1 MDRVGLSRWLIPLP
15 AILFSL
21 YPLAA
26 RAEPVAGLNA
36 VGYKITGAPP
46 TKSDTA
52 YLTCGS
58 ETENNINRNFDGEP
72 FQQCGA
78 DWFMVHY
85 TGYIAIPANN
95 TISFMVA
102 ADDGGTVKIGETE
115 FGTWNNKGCSWSTQT
130 TTAFAA
136 GSYLIDGWFYEA
148 GGLTCF
154 MLAWNIDN
162 QGWQIVPD
170 SAFTT
175 EPNATTTTTTS
186 TTTTTTTTSTS
197 TTTTTTTLPPST
209 TSSQPQTTSTTT
221 LLQPTSTTTSTNQ
234 PASTTTTATTT
245 TTVQVPTQTTTTT
258 LFVPAATSTTATPT
272 TQPPPQE
279 AATAPMPQIETT
291 AKTSST
297 TTVRLE
303 TTTLPQ
309 TLFTSLPIPE
319 TIVTLLP
326 PVTSLPMRETT
337 TTRPTSTTTKPT
349 TSQPPATRPST
360 VQEAPN
366 NITTLTATTSTISEI
381 KPIAEPNT
389 EQVLDLFN
397 SSTPN
402 LENTNLVQA
411 LNTVTDDQVD
421 VVVGALLAQDSGA
434 TDQQALSLA
443 SSPQILENV
452 DSDQADA
459 IFEAV
464 DESALTAAEGQA
476 IVDAVS
482 KAPDKV
488 KSSFQAKINIFGG
501 VFDDYVPLGSN
512 VPVGVRR
519 VMVAAGGTLTIVAAG
534 RRAR

>member
-1 MDRVGLSRWLIPLP
+1 VDRVSLSRWLVPLP
-15 AILFSL
+15 AILFSY

-26 RAEPVAGLNA
+26 HAEPVAGLNA
-36 VGYKITGAPP
+36 VGYTITGAPP

-58 ETENNINRNFDGEP
+58 ETDNNINRNFNGEP

-78 DWFMVHY
+78 DWFMIHY

-130 TTAFAA
+130 TTTFAA
-136 GSYLIDGWFYEA
+136 GSYPLDGWFYEA
-148 GGLTCF
+148 SGLTCF

-175 EPNATTTTTTS
+175 EAIATTTTTLEQS
-186 TTTTTTTTSTS
+186 TTTTT
-197 TTTTTTTLPPST
+197 LA
-209 TSSQPQTTSTTT
+209 TTSTTT
-221 LLQPTSTTTSTNQ
+221 LLAATSTTTSTVQ
-234 PASTTTTATTT
+234 PVSTTTTATTT
-245 TTVQVPTQTTTTT
+245 TTVQVPTQTTTT
-258 LFVPAATSTTATPT
+258 LLVPVATSTTATPT
-272 TQPPPQE
+272 TQPEPQPT
-279 AATAPMPQIETT
+279 ATATMLEIQ
-291 AKTSST
+291 T
-297 TTVRLE
+297 TTQTSPTTPIRLE

-319 TIVTLLP
+319 TTVTLPP

-337 TTRPTSTTTKPT
+337 TTRATSTTTKPT
-349 TSQPPATRPST
+349 TNLPQTTRLST
-360 VQEAPN
+360 TVEAPN
-366 NITTLTATTSTISEI
+366 NITTFAATTSTISETI
-381 KPIAEPNT
+381 PTAEPNVA
-389 EQVLDLFN
+389 QVLDLY
-397 SSTPN
+397 SSDTPN
-402 LENTNLVQA
+402 QDNTNLVQA
-411 LNTVTDDQVD
+411 LNTVADEQVAA
-421 VVVGALLAQDSGA
+421 VVNVLLAQDNGA
-434 TDQQALSLA
+434 TDEQALSLA
-443 SSPQILENV
+443 SSSQILENI

-476 IVDAVS
+476 IVDAIS

-488 KSSFQAKINIFGG
+488 KRSFQAKINIFSG
-501 VFDDYVPLGSN
+501 VFDDYVPLGSS

-519 VMVAAGGTLTIVAAG
+519 VMVAAGGTLAIVAAN
-534 RRAR
+534 RKNR